1 MVGPSR
7 RREAVDHAQERTDT
21 SQRRACK
28 TLKQP
33 RSTQRYRP
41 TRASDEPRLIKD
53 IHEIVRAYP
62 RYGTPRVTHE
72 LRLLGWR
79 VNHKRVERLWRK
91 EGLKVPK
98 KPKKKRR
105 FGASTNGIMHV
116 QAASPNDVWTWDFV
130 FDRLENGRQVKW
142 LSLVD
147 EFTRENLL
155 LIASHSITARDVISF
170 IGDIIDERGAPAA
183 IRSDNGPEFIAK
195 ALREWLEQ
203 CGIGTL
209 YIEPGAPWENGFAES
224 FHSRLRDE
232 FLGTEIFTSLLEAQ
246 VLTRDWRDHYNRRR
260 PHSSLD
266 YLSPEQ
272 FARKWYEEN
281 IEGENTGPRNFPPPR
296 GRKGMGL
303 PPSQTT
309 RGSCEMPSV
318 AKWPQTSHHFPLP
331 RHRSSPYVLY
341 NAHSLDLSPPL
352 AALWFFEILPQGR
365 PPRRHVAF
373 RFPLSPVS
381 NCIFRG
387 GT

>member
-7 RREAVDHAQERTDT
+7 RREAVDHAQEAVEV
-21 SQRRACK
+21 SERRACK

-41 TRASDEPRLIKD
+41 VRASDEPRLVKD
-53 IHEIVRAYP
+53 IHEIVRAHP

-72 LRLLGWR
+72 LRLRGWR

-91 EGLKVPK
+91 EGLRVPK

-105 FGASTNGIMHV
+105 LGTSANGIMRV

-130 FDRLENGRQVKW
+130 FDRLENGRRVKW

-155 LIASHSITARDVISF
+155 LIASHSIRARDVIAF
-170 IGDIIDERGAPAA
+170 IADVIDERGAPAA
-183 IRSDNGPEFIAK
+183 IRSDNGPEFIAQ

-203 CGIGTL
+203 VGVGTL

-232 FLGTEIFTSLLEAQ
+232 FLGTEVFTSLLEAQ

-272 FARKWYEEN
+272 FARQWHEEN
-281 IEGENTGPRNFPPPR
+281 IEKEDIERREFGPPGGTKGRGFPPLQNTFSA
-296 GRKGMGL
+296 GI
-303 PPSQTT
+303 
-309 RGSCEMPSV
+309 
-318 AKWPQTSHHFPLP
+318 
-331 RHRSSPYVLY
+331 
-341 NAHSLDLSPPL
+341 LS
-352 AALWFFEILPQGR
+352 
-365 PPRRHVAF
+365 
-373 RFPLSPVS
+373 
-381 NCIFRG
+381 
-387 GT
+387 